1 MISIIV
7 CSREVEL
14 LNKLKKNISETIGCA
29 FEIVTIDNSNN
40 HYNIFE
46 AYNLGVKKSKGEIL
60 CFAHE
65 DILFYTNDWG
75 LKLLEHFKLDAQLG
89 LIGTVGSTALPGAPA
104 PWWNRH
110 KVNTHYIHLLQ
121 KWQPGDNIKRWSY
134 NEPYKDT
141 SLIYHKEND
150 TSQNIN
156 QVTSV
161 DGFFMAI
168 PKHLFNHIK
177 FDTDTFDGFH
187 CYDLDI
193 CMQVNKANY
202 KVAVA
207 HNILIAHLSSGSV
220 SNHWAEASI
229 VFTTKWKKH
238 LPHSIKQLTIPQKDN
253 YTNSLLLTF
262 CYWNYKRLSN
272 GTIRQVIFN
281 YLKPSNFFNDE
292 EYRILKIWSHSNY
305 AITRIFNKLFKRK

>member
-7 CSREVEL
+7 CSRDAEL
-14 LNKLKKNISETIGCA
+14 LNVFQENVRKTIGYA
-29 FEIVTIDNSNN
+29 HEFIIIDNSNN
-40 HYNIFE
+40 AYNIFE
-46 AYNLGVKKSKGEIL
+46 AYNLGVKKSKGEVL

-75 LKLLEHFKLDAQLG
+75 TKLLDHFKNDNKLG
-89 LIGTVGSTALPGAPA
+89 LIGTVGSTALPAAPA

-110 KVNTHYIHLLQ
+110 KVNIHYIHLLQ

-141 SLIYHKEND
+141 GLIYHKEND

-168 PKHLFNHIK
+168 PKLLFNHIK

-229 VFTTKWKKH
+229 VFTTKWKNH
-238 LPHSIKQLTIPQKDN
+238 LPHSIKQLTNQQKDN

-262 CYWNYKRLSN
+262 CYWNYKILSN
-272 GTIRQVIFN
+272 KTIRQVINQFIT
-281 YLKPSNFFNDE
+281 PSSFINNE
-292 EYRILKIWSHSNY
+292 EYRILKTWSLSNY
-305 AITRIFNKLFKRK
+305 TIVKIINKLFKI